1 MYFFGGT
8 NFHFLQLHPTYSLL
22 KSDFDS
28 WQVNFFI
35 QIMYPYSGGAKLVS
49 LNEKQRGFP
58 NGLRV
63 MASQKYD
70 YCLFEIKSSLEE
82 ARLQE
87 GEWMQI
93 QLVEVWGCGGMQ
105 AKETQLRMKEWE
117 TREVLR
123 RREVYLDVLY
133 MALTFLVLYID
144 THQNF
149 ADHVGRSS

>member
-1 MYFFGGT
+1 MH
-8 NFHFLQLHPTYSLL
+8 FHTQ
-22 KSDFDS
+22 
-28 WQVNFFI
+28 
-35 QIMYPYSGGAKLVS
+35 GGAKLVS

-70 YCLFEIKSSLEE
+70 YCLFEVKSSLAE

-87 GEWMQI
+87 GEWMQV

-117 TREVLR
+117 SREVLR
-123 RREVYLDVLY
+123 RREV
-133 MALTFLVLYID
+133 
-144 THQNF
+144 
-149 ADHVGRSS
+149 